1 MKADSF
7 YQKEGYLLMKDLLDV
22 HMHTLASG
30 HAYSTPREMVA
41 AGRRKGLQLIG
52 MSEHAPHMPGTCN
65 EFYFCNFKVIRP
77 EKPGI
82 EIIMGAELNII
93 DFSGSTDLSEN
104 MLKRLDYAIASLHE
118 PCIEYGTKEQ
128 HTAAM
133 IGAMRSPHVK
143 IIGHPD
149 NGCYPVDYEAI
160 VKAAKEYHVLLEI
173 NNSSYDPRSSRIHSR
188 ENALEMLRLCKK
200 YEVSVIMDSD
210 AHIDLDV
217 GSHERSLE
225 VIAAADFPEELVV
238 NTDVA
243 KFKAFLA

>member
-1 MKADSF
+1 MN
-7 YQKEGYLLMKDLLDV
+7 DLLDV
-22 HMHTLASG
+22 HTHTIASG
-30 HAYSTPREMVA
+30 HAYSTLREMIEA
-41 AGRRKGLQLIG
+41 AKHRGLSLIG
-52 MSEHAPHMPGTCN
+52 ISEHGPRMEGSCP
-65 EFYFCNFKVIRP
+65 EIYFCNFKVIRRDAY
-77 EKPGI
+77 GI
-82 EIIMGAELNII
+82 DLRMGAELNII

-149 NGCYPVDYEAI
+149 NGCYPVDYEAV